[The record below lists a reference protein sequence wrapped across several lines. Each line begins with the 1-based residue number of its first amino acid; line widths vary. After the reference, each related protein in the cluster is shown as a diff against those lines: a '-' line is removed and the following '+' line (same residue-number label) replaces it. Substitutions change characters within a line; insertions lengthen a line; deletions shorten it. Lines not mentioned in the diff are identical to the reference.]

1 MERPGKIRTP
11 LRRRLQWVRCRLVP
25 LVVWLGV
32 VAVVVMFWRER
43 VAMFDAPGMIEAERQ
58 AVIAPL
64 QSGTLVG
71 LTVGLSQEVEP
82 GTVVARL
89 DDAAVRAGLEVAQAE
104 LKRLQAELQATERR
118 LRDEA
123 ELERANLF
131 SKTRNYAVRTEQ
143 LRLDKL
149 DRMIQLENDQVEL
162 QRLGA
167 MLERSRA
174 LHDRSVIGDQE
185 YDDVKFRYEALKR
198 KIAASKEALTVV
210 ERQLAAALDAG
221 GMPDELVRAESIEVA
236 LKPLREAINVQ
247 LKRLDEVRLQRE
259 ALVLRSPIGGVIT
272 AVYRRVGD
280 TVLAGDPVVAVADL
294 GTMQVVSFVEQGRP
308 LEPREGMVVEVRRRF
323 PQVQVARARVV
334 RVGSQVERIP
344 RDYLGNSPLRRWGV
358 RVLIELP
365 RVFLAPPVGVSLRD
379 YVPPRP
385 GEPVDVRFFVRRAAT
400 RLATPRVVGPAS

>member
-71 LTVGLSQEVEP
+71 LTVGLSQEVQP

-308 LEPREGMVVEVRRRF
+308 LEPRG
-323 PQVQVARARVV
+323 
-334 RVGSQVERIP
+334 
-344 RDYLGNSPLRRWGV
+344 
-358 RVLIELP
+358 
-365 RVFLAPPVGVSLRD
+365 
-379 YVPPRP
+379 
-385 GEPVDVRFFVRRAAT
+385 
-400 RLATPRVVGPAS
+400 

>member
-1 MERPGKIRTP
+1 MERHAKIPIP
-11 LRRRLQWVRCRLVP
+11 LRRRLQWVRCRLLPV
-25 LVVWLGV
+25 VVWLAV
-32 VAVVVMFWRER
+32 VAVVVVFWRER
-43 VAMFDAPGMIEAERQ
+43 VAVFDAPGMIEAERQ

-71 LTVGLSQEVEP
+71 LTVGLSQRVER

-89 DDAAVRAGLEVAQAE
+89 DDAAVRAALEVAQAE
-104 LKRLQAELQATERR
+104 LKRLHAELRATEQR

-123 ELERANLF
+123 ELERVNLF

-174 LHDRSVIGDQE
+174 LHDRNVIGDQE

-210 ERQLAAALDAG
+210 ERQLAAALDRA
-221 GMPDELVRAESIEVA
+221 GMPGETIRNESIEVA
-236 LKPLREAINVQ
+236 LSPLREAINVQ
-247 LKRLDEVRLQRE
+247 LKRLDEIKLQRQ
-259 ALVLRSPIGGVIT
+259 ALILRSPIAGVVT
-272 AVYRRVGD
+272 ALYKNVGD
-280 TVLAGDPVVAVADL
+280 TVLAGDPVVTVADL
-294 GTMQVVSFVEQGRP
+294 STMQVVSFVEQGRP

-344 RDYLGNSPLRRWGV
+344 RSYLGNSPMRRWGV

-365 RVFLAPPVGVSLRD
+365 RLFLAPPVGTSLRD

-385 GEPVDVRFFVRRAAT
+385 GEPVDVRFFVRRRSR
-400 RLATPRVVGPAS
+400 RLATSRAPVPAS